1 MGLKFLNKK
10 TWHTG
15 SFKNIEIVWKAQQ
28 EEKRRLKIQ
37 EENIKKLKEE
47 KHIEELKRL
56 QVEAGLIPESDLQK
70 MEWMYSWGTKVQDT

>member
-28 EEKRRLKIQ
+28 EEKRRRRNQ
-37 EENIKKLKEE
+37 EENLKKLKEE
-47 KHIEELKRL
+47 KHMEELKKL
-56 QVEAGLIPESDLQK
+56 QVQAGLIPETDL
-70 MEWMYSWGTKVQDT
+70 